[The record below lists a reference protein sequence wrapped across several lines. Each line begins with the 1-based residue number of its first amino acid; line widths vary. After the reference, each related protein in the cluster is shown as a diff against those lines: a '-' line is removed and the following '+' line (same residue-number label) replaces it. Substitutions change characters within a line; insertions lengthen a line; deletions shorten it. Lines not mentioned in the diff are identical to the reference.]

1 MFSVINSFFCSISA
15 FFFKN
20 IVTFL
25 LFCLLSYFLYFY
37 VIRKLNKTSR
47 ILFYIFVA
55 LIISSGIVLILLPSK
70 ENVMSSHVINSYYFG
85 PVELITILLLFV
97 SMLSSKCDNKVYNN
111 NLEGKKVKIDNIEI
125 KEKKPVRKKKVKI
138 EKKEE
143 TKEIIKEKKKSP
155 KKVTKRKT
163 KKEK

>member
-20 IVTFL
+20 ILTFL

-37 VIRKLNKTSR
+37 VIRKLNKISR
-47 ILFYIFVA
+47 ILFYIFIA
-55 LIISSGIVLILLPSK
+55 LVFASGVVLILLPSK

-85 PVELITILLLFV
+85 PVELVTILLLFV
-97 SMLSSKCDNKVYNN
+97 SMLSSKFDSKVYNN
-111 NLEGKKVKIDNIEI
+111 NLEAKKIKVTNIEI
-125 KEKKPVRKKKVKI
+125 EEKKSIRNQETKRKVK
-138 EKKEE
+138 ED
-143 TKEIIKEKKKSP
+143 TKEKKKSP